1 MFRPGFLILFLKSMA
16 WKFSGIIKSGMR
28 QKAASVSKTPLLMG
42 RRDKKFV
49 AEEEMYSPSGFLKQ
63 RPERGGELRKH

>member
-1 MFRPGFLILFLKSMA
+1 
-16 WKFSGIIKSGMR
+16 
-28 QKAASVSKTPLLMG
+28 MG

-63 RPERGGELRKH
+63 RPERGVFLPFTGELLPLRKLD